1 MFYQAATQVVTM
13 VLWLTTTFVL
23 TNTMFISELSAGN
36 EDGDQM
42 LLSKSQKPLAEHG
55 LRQYEGP
62 HGIPVSIDSL
72 FTQITTGNS
81 DDQGHSGSSEC
92 TQGSELSELDMCI
105 TPSQAAM
112 FESFSGG
119 SSHYANKRK
128 RQASANGFSLW
139 KNGVIPY
146 VFNSTFPPQDRDAI
160 LGAMLEWEKSTCIR
174 FRQAT
179 SQDVDVVVFRDG
191 RRCSTNIGRIG
202 REQVVTLA
210 KSCRSKRI
218 LIHELGHVIGLIH
231 EHQRHD
237 RDKYVK
243 VILENVRNMSQ
254 ERYQFS
260 KLLSGSITD
269 KTVKYDYTSVMH
281 YGRNYF
287 AKSPELTTLQT
298 TDGRYQDVIGRA
310 ERPSFSDIET
320 VNRLYQ
326 CSAGCNQYLFCSDH
340 CYMDNSCICRC
351 ATAISDKPV
360 VSGPGAYRNS
370 LHDSTCDFFA
380 SRGECSGN
388 IKDTVRPLCAKSC
401 GILLMKLGQHQPPNR
416 QHSLGAGQP
425 QGKPTGLNW
434 GHSLDSQGTAVGATL
449 RNNDANTVSD
459 LQISMSG
466 DAMVSVAMQNDMQHQ
481 QPSLSGHQSYL
492 QGHQFVQS
500 PNIQSQT
507 KNEELQ
513 ISQQANARHVDNYL
527 RAALLQKQTSP
538 SSERSHMLRSL
549 ILSRTRQSPSE
560 QLNAYLQYGATTKSP
575 DKPNLSDAMSASN
588 WLSQSNMQTG
598 QHFLQQQLLHQ
609 QQPRYRP
616 QQQSGPSSQRLM
628 IFNDRQNRINQAQL
642 QRSNFNINSLRTQ
655 ASMQNRGAQR
665 IDSSNPFADFTGA
678 NIGGPHDVNSNG
690 MTQPSNA
697 PDSSRSLQAIGPS
710 FMKSGVVPPDQIPG
724 EPMSPLGSP
733 VEPINVDA
741 NRNPTTEQQTAS
753 VYFSSI
759 PQQSFEP
766 TFSLTDPVD
775 GQRRATRQ
783 SVWDS
788 IIQRLN
794 KQPSTLNSGPTVD
807 TLSQPGTSI
816 DQISTGMA
824 SQGSFDSSA
833 HTYTD
838 SNGHM
843 QNQQP
848 WYTQSQSQ
856 QPHLPVYHLFNSQ
869 LSLTDPNA
877 DILAAMSG
885 NASDSLA
892 AVFHS
897 TLSIQQLPTEYTAA
911 SQTPYAAS
919 DGHYQINANSKM
931 AFANTH
937 FTYSLSPQDS
947 PSLQPINPNLRDAR
961 FLRALGS
968 NFTFN
973 GVSTLPFFDFSDHQT
988 RESHSYKNVPF
999 PTTKFDDNIG
1009 PSSLWPG
1016 NIFHFNNQYQD
1027 NAAPSSMVPAA
1038 NANQNNKQYFSG
1050 SSSGNEGLFRF

>member
-1 MFYQAATQVVTM
+1 MKRQGSVN
-13 VLWLTTTFVL
+13 VLQTGREKSTTL
-23 TNTMFISELSAGN
+23 YKEK
-36 EDGDQM
+36 
-42 LLSKSQKPLAEHG
+42 SKSQKPLAEHG

-112 FESFSGG
+112 FESFRSGHSGSSECTQGSELSELDMCITPSQAAMFESFSGG

-139 KNGVIPY
+139 KNGNILGT
-146 VFNSTFPPQDRDAI
+146 NISISRLAAPQDRDAI

-179 SQDVDVVVFRDG
+179 SQDVD
-191 RRCSTNIGRIG
+191 
-202 REQVVTLA
+202 
-210 KSCRSKRI
+210 KRI

-254 ERYQFS
+254 ERC
-260 KLLSGSITD
+260 LT
-269 KTVKYDYTSVMH
+269 
-281 YGRNYF
+281 YF

-326 CSAGCNQYLFCSDH
+326 CSGWHLKYLKPCFLLANMLFPQLD
-340 CYMDNSCICRC
+340 
-351 ATAISDKPV
+351 ATNISFALTTATWTTR
-360 VSGPGAYRNS
+360 VSADAQLPFRTSQLCLMNIYNASRLLSTKTTTLPKRRSKRPRPGAYRNS

-416 QHSLGAGQP
+416 QHSLGAGQA

-434 GHSLDSQGTAVGATL
+434 GHSLDSQGTAVGSTL

-466 DAMVSVAMQNDMQHQ
+466 DAMVSVTMQNTMQHQ

-609 QQPRYRP
+609 QLP
-616 QQQSGPSSQRLM
+616 
-628 IFNDRQNRINQAQL
+628 
-642 QRSNFNINSLRTQ
+642 SLRTQ

-843 QNQQP
+843 QSQQP

-856 QPHLPVYHLFNSQ
+856 QPQHLPVYHLFNSQ

-961 FLRALGS
+961 FLRALGFTRTKTIS
-968 NFTFN
+968 HLVNFRCLFN
-973 GVSTLPFFDFSDHQT
+973 AYET
-988 RESHSYKNVPF
+988 
-999 PTTKFDDNIG
+999 
-1009 PSSLWPG
+1009 
-1016 NIFHFNNQYQD
+1016 IF
-1027 NAAPSSMVPAA
+1027 
-1038 NANQNNKQYFSG
+1038 
-1050 SSSGNEGLFRF
+1050 